1 MSVSRKST
9 LLRKSSLLRSAAA
22 TAALVP
28 ALLLAAQPATA
39 STAASIA
46 APNGRSV
53 ASPNSGSGTVSD
65 PWVPAKSA
73 TVICQTATLWGNY
86 NGSTHSTPLGTVYYG
101 DHLSVRYETSDHNSV
116 MAYSDRVASWGYV
129 LRSCVQFA

>member
-1 MSVSRKST
+1 M
-9 LLRKSSLLRSAAA
+9 LLRGAVAA
-22 TAALVP
+22 AALVP

-39 STAASIA
+39 SIA
-46 APNGRSV
+46 PPAGRSIV
-53 ASPNSGSGTVSD
+53 SPNSGSGTVSD

-73 TVICQTATLWGNY
+73 TVVCQDATLWGNY